1 MLKKLIIIGIIGG
14 AAIIGIVFG
23 LIAYSYSQI
32 EVSFNDISSVS
43 VELETLT
50 FGTLIKL
57 GLDALSGN
65 WMEAALEIIS
75 GINLGLVFS
84 LSNNGLLPIYIPEIT
99 YDLSIN
105 EIPIGQGQSEINAT
119 INPGETKEI
128 LIVQNFEKNS
138 IRPAI
143 DSIISSQG
151 IIDVNVSGTAYFEI
165 WGQSIPVQ
173 FEESRQVSLVDEI
186 QNQLNQQMQN

>member
-75 GINLGLVFS
+75 GINLGLVFG

-119 INPGETKEI
+119 INPGETTEI